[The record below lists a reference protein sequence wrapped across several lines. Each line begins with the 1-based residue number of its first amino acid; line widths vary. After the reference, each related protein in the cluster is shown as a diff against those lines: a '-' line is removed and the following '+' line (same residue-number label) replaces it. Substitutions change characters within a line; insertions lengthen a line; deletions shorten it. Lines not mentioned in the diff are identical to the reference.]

1 MFHFTLNIWLF
12 LPLCFIRLVA
22 KGYKVGVVNQ
32 VETAALK
39 AASDNKNAPFTRK
52 LTNLYTKATL
62 IDQEGI
68 HYFFV
73 GGSLS
78 NLFSKVPIFASYCS
92 RY

>member
-1 MFHFTLNIWLF
+1 L
-12 LPLCFIRLVA
+12 FIRLVA

-39 AASDNKNAPFTRK
+39 AASDNKNTPFTRE

-68 HYFFV
+68 D
-73 GGSLS
+73 
-78 NLFSKVPIFASYCS
+78 
-92 RY
+92 